1 MIEQLLIIR
10 HEEVAVC
17 CGATTKETRR
27 LRPKNKAW
35 PEVRDVVMK
44 SVYIRDMQ
52 ISRHKQRWQRSKSY
66 SIAPLHRQRH

>member
-52 ISRHKQRWQRSKSY
+52 IS
-66 SIAPLHRQRH
+66 